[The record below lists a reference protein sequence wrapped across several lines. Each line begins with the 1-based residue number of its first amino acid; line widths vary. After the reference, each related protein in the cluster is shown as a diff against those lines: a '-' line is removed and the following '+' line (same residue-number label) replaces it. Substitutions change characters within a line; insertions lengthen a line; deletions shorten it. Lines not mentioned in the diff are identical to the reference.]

1 MILKLPMGYDTQI
14 GDAGNILSGGQKQ
27 LLALARALYDDP
39 KIIILD
45 EPNANLDD
53 ASERMVM
60 DTLAHLKARGKTV
73 FIIAHRLNQLTGID
87 YIMSLKAGE
96 IERYEPFQNVIGH

>member
-1 MILKLPMGYDTQI
+1 MILKLPSGYDTQI

-27 LLALARALYDDP
+27 LLALARAFYDDP
-39 KIIILD
+39 QIIILD

-60 DTLAHLKARGKTV
+60 ESLKQLKARGKTI
-73 FIIAHRLNQLTGID
+73 FIIAHRLNQFSGID
-87 YIMSLKAGE
+87 YIMSLKDGM
-96 IERYEPFQNVIGH
+96 IDRYEPFQNIVSH